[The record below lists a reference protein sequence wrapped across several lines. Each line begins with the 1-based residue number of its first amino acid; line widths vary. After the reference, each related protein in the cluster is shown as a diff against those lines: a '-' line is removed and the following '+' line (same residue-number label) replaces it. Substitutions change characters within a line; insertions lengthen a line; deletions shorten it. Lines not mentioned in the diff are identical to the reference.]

1 MRCKLLRVCVRVCAR
16 ARGSCVYVRAGMR
29 VSAFPRMQ
37 MCGCMGMSAYVFD
50 MQNECVGV

>member
-1 MRCKLLRVCVRVCAR
+1 MCVRVCAR